1 MKTANIWKVLT
12 REKPRHS
19 VLLAVH
25 AMRKGSQASS
35 AHTQAPV
42 CVTTTTLHLVTGH
55 GCWGQ
60 GGGISGD

>member
-19 VLLAVH
+19 VSLAVH

-35 AHTQAPV
+35 AHSQAPV
-42 CVTTTTLHLVTGH
+42 CVTTTTLH
-55 GCWGQ
+55 
-60 GGGISGD
+60 S